1 MAEIPRTLLVTAAL
15 IEQDGLMLIAQRR
28 LDDNFPGYWEFP
40 GGKIEPGES
49 PEEALQRECKEEL
62 DIEIEVGRIYDVVFH
77 RYEDLN
83 VLLLFY
89 VCRIIS
95 GSPCALHCEKF
106 EWTPRTEL
114 ELEKFRFLP
123 ADIPLIAQ
131 LRENPLT
138 P

>member
-62 DIEIEVGRIYDVVFH
+62 DIEIEVGRIYDVVF
-77 RYEDLN
+77 
-83 VLLLFY
+83 
-89 VCRIIS
+89 
-95 GSPCALHCEKF
+95 SPL
-106 EWTPRTEL
+106 
-114 ELEKFRFLP
+114 
-123 ADIPLIAQ
+123 
-131 LRENPLT
+131 
-138 P
+138 

>member
-1 MAEIPRTLLVTAAL
+1 MTW
-15 IEQDGLMLIAQRR
+15 
-28 LDDNFPGYWEFP
+28 F
-40 GGKIEPGES
+40 
-49 PEEALQRECKEEL
+49 
-62 DIEIEVGRIYDVVFH
+62 FH

-95 GSPCALHCEKF
+95 GSPRALHCEKF
-106 EWTPRTEL
+106 EWTPRT